1 MSEYRPP
8 LDDIDFVLN
17 HVAGF
22 PEVAKL
28 DGFQHLDP
36 DTVRGILAEG
46 GRFFAEVMAPLNRI
60 GDQQGSVLEDGEVRT
75 PEGFKEAYAQYV
87 EAGWGGAH
95 IPEEY
100 GGGGL
105 PYTVGIVLQEMFK
118 TANMAFSLCP
128 LLTQAAIEALIQH
141 GDDEQRA
148 TYLQKLVTGEW
159 SGTMC
164 LTEPQAGSDVGAL
177 TTRAVRQDDGTYRIT
192 GTKIFITWG
201 DHDLTE
207 NIVHLVLARTP
218 DAAPGTKGISM
229 FLVPKYLVNDDGTLG
244 EKNDIAIVSIEHK
257 LGIHASPT
265 CVVSFGD
272 SGEGAVGYLVGEE
285 QQGMRYM
292 FTMMNTARIGVG
304 VEGLAITERAYQKA
318 ADYALERIQGR
329 EVGAPPTETTR
340 IVRHPDVRRMLMTMR
355 AYREALRALFY
366 LTARYLDEERHADSA
381 EARQAAG
388 EMVALLTPITKAWAT
403 DVGVEMASIGIQIHG
418 GMGYVEETGAAQYY
432 RDIRIAPIYE
442 GTNGIQAIDLVMRK
456 LPMAGGE
463 VAHRLVDAISET
475 AERLQGVSA
484 LERFGMHLEDGVEAV
499 DEGIQLILERMGTE
513 PNDALSAATP
523 FLRLFGTVIGG
534 WLMGKAAL
542 AAHEQ
547 LEAGTGDADFLRRK
561 LATARFYGEQIMPT
575 AYGLIEA
582 VESRSDALFEIPD
595 EGLRV

>member
-547 LEAGTGDADFLRRK
+547 LEAETGDADFLRRK

>member
-547 LEAGTGDADFLRRK
+547 LEAETSDADFLRRK